1 MLAPRLI
8 AELQNRELTAE
19 DYEMLLDL
27 DTGRAAGGGY
37 SDTHGDQRAASI
49 SASAPLPQFLIE
61 TLASVSQ
68 PALLQ
73 QQQQQQQQHAQ
84 HPSSHT
90 QPPPRWL
97 GAEGGGV
104 PGSNTFTGG
113 GGGEC
118 CAVCQQ
124 PVVAGQGGGGGY
136 SHTSTG

>member
-27 DTGRAAGGGY
+27 DTGGATGGGY
-37 SDTHGDQRAASI
+37 SDTRGEQRAASV
-49 SASAPLPQFLIE
+49 SASAPLPHFLIE

-73 QQQQQQQQHAQ
+73 QQQQQQQQQHTQ

-90 QPPPRWL
+90 PPPPRWL

-118 CAVCQQ
+118 CAVCQR
-124 PVVAGQGGGGGY
+124 PVAAGQ
-136 SHTSTG
+136 